1 MVGII
6 SLSTL
11 VKLQMF
17 QILVVRLAVCFDS
30 QMPYKCVNRSVV
42 QLNGQQVCLEV
53 DASCVGLCVAT
64 HLFVWWRE

>member
-6 SLSTL
+6 SLSAL

-30 QMPYKCVNRSVV
+30 QMPYKCVNKSVV
-42 QLNGQQVCLEV
+42 QLNGQQVCLEA